1 MGIGTYPQAKE
12 VTMSNDLSPKDKI
25 LVALTQLDPND
36 DSHWNTDGLPNT
48 GTVQRIAHDQTI
60 KRGDIQNA
68 RPGFDRDTAR
78 AEVTSAT
85 GTAPAD
91 FEEAP
96 GLSSAAKAEA
106 VATAT
111 AGDEVEISDDQLRA
125 LLAKKVKDA
134 EAKIEQGR
142 QMARDA
148 VVMQQEGINETNAAR
163 REFHKYFPPMTQAQ
177 NIKAHLAAE
186 NEARAARVAHQGAAS
201 HLDAVRRAP
210 VGSIN
215 RGYGRGASRGAFS
228 RQDAARLGFLTP
240 EAKAAG
246 VGVKA

>member
-1 MGIGTYPQAKE
+1 
-12 VTMSNDLSPKDKI
+12 MSNELSPKDKI
-25 LVALTQLDPND
+25 LAALAQLDPNN

-48 GTVQRIAHDQTI
+48 GTVQRIANDQTI
-60 KRGDIQNA
+60 KRGDLQNA

-78 AEVTSAT
+78 AEAT
-85 GTAPAD
+85 AAAPAD
-91 FEEAP
+91 VEDVSAAP
-96 GLSSAAKAEA
+96 GLTPAIKAEA
-106 VATAT
+106 VAVVA
-111 AGDEVEISDDQLRA
+111 AVAAVAAAAVEEVNISDDQLRA
-125 LLAKKVKDA
+125 LLGKKVKDA
-134 EAKIEQGR
+134 ELKIEQGR

-148 VVMQQEGINETNAAR
+148 VVLQQQGLDETNAAR
-163 REFHKYFPPMTQAQ
+163 REFHKFFPPMTAAE

-186 NEARAARVAHQGAAS
+186 NAARVARVAQQGSAS

-240 EAKAAG
+240 EAKAAAAAA
-246 VGVKA
+246 KA

>member
-1 MGIGTYPQAKE
+1 MA
-12 VTMSNDLSPKDKI
+12 NDLSPKDKI
-25 LVALTQLDPND
+25 LAALAQLDPNN

-48 GTVQRIAHDQTI
+48 GTVQRIANDQTI
-60 KRGDIQNA
+60 KRGDLQNA
-68 RPGFDRDTAR
+68 RPGFDRETAR
-78 AEVTSAT
+78 TEAAAAAA
-85 GTAPAD
+85 APAD

-96 GLSSAAKAEA
+96 AAPAAPGLASATKAEA
-106 VATAT
+106 VAAV
-111 AGDEVEISDDQLRA
+111 AADEEVEITDDQLRA
-125 LLAKKVKDA
+125 LLAKRVKDA
-134 EAKIEQGR
+134 EAKLEQGR

-148 VVMQQEGINETNAAR
+148 AVMQQEGLAEINASR
-163 REFHKYFPPMTQAQ
+163 RDFHKYFPPLTEAQ

-228 RQDAARLGFLTP
+228 RQDAARLGFRVP
-240 EAKAAG
+240 SQGG
-246 VGVKA
+246 VGGVKA

>member
-1 MGIGTYPQAKE
+1 
-12 VTMSNDLSPKDKI
+12 MSNDPSPKDKI
-25 LVALTQLDPND
+25 LAALAQLDPND

-60 KRGDIQNA
+60 KRGDLQSA

-78 AEVTSAT
+78 AEAKA
-85 GTAPAD
+85 APAD

-96 GLSSAAKAEA
+96 VADGGTVLSPAAKAEA
-106 VATAT
+106 VAAV
-111 AGDEVEISDDQLRA
+111 AASEEVEISDDQLRT
-125 LLAKKVKDA
+125 LLVNKVKAA

-142 QMARDA
+142 AMVRDGTM
-148 VVMQQEGINETNAAR
+148 MQNSGFDELKAAQ
-163 REFHKYFPPMTQAQ
+163 REFHKYFPPMTAAQ

-186 NEARAARVAHQGAAS
+186 NEARATRVRQQGAPS

-240 EAKAAG
+240 EARAAANG
-246 VGVKA
+246 GVKA